1 MDEDHSP
8 RDAASRRRSLT
19 VALSLAGRRRNIAP
33 FVLVAPIVVFL
44 LFVLVLPIA
53 VMAEMSLYQRGQ
65 AGTIVKVISLAN
77 YITFL
82 EEPVYLKVLGN
93 SALIGALVCVI
104 TVGLSFVPAAVIGL
118 TRSRMKNLLFI
129 LILIPF
135 WTSFIVRT
143 YAWIVLLGTNGVLNG
158 MMRTLGLTDAPVS
171 MLYSRGT
178 VVLGLVHA
186 MIPFAIVPIYAS
198 IERIDDSILEAAA
211 TLGARPL
218 AIFAEIIVPLSMP
231 GVWAAGILVFIEAM
245 GAFITPQLLGSASD
259 MMIAQLVQERFI
271 GSFDWPFGSA
281 VAVIYLLFS
290 GVAFAA
296 LFAGRQAI
304 SGRAR

>member
-1 MDEDHSP
+1 MSVYANSAGATV
-8 RDAASRRRSLT
+8 RSR
-19 VALSLAGRRRNIAP
+19 ALSTRLALFGRHHNVAA
-33 FVLVAPIVVFL
+33 FVLVGPIAVFL
-44 LFVLVLPIA
+44 LFVLVLPI
-53 VMAEMSLYQRGQ
+53 VLMAELSLYQRGQ
-65 AGTIVKVISLAN
+65 AGAIVKVMSLSN
-77 YITFL
+77 YVTFL
-82 EEPVYLKVLGN
+82 KEPVYLKVLGN
-93 SALIGALVCVI
+93 SALIGVFVCVI
-104 TVGLSFVPAAVIGL
+104 TLVVSIVPAAVLGL
-118 TRSRMKNLLFI
+118 TRSRVKNILFL

-158 MMRTLGLTDAPVS
+158 LVRSSGLIDGHLS
-171 MLYSRGT
+171 LLYSRST

-211 TLGARPL
+211 TLGARPW
-218 AIFAEIIVPLSMP
+218 ATFGEIILPLSMP
-231 GVWAAGILVFIEAM
+231 GIWAAGILVFIEAM
-245 GAFITPQLLGSASD
+245 GAFITPQLLGSASE

-281 VAVIYLLFS
+281 VAVIYLLFT

-296 LFAGRQAI
+296 LFAGRQAFMH
-304 SGRAR
+304 RAR

>member
-1 MDEDHSP
+1 MSDADHGG
-8 RDAASRRRSLT
+8 AAARGASLT
-19 VALSLAGRRRNIAP
+19 RALSLFGRRHNVAS
-33 FVLVAPIVVFL
+33 FVLVAPVVVFL
-44 LFVLVLPIA
+44 ALVLVLPIA

-65 AGTIVKVISLAN
+65 AGTIVKVMSLAN
-77 YITFL
+77 YVTFL
-82 EEPVYLKVLGN
+82 GEPVYLKVLGN
-93 SALIGALVCVI
+93 SALIGALVCAI
-104 TVGLSFVPAAVIGL
+104 TVGLAFIPAAVLGL
-118 TRSRMKNLLFI
+118 TRSRVKNILFI

-143 YAWIVLLGTNGVLNG
+143 YAWIVLLGTNGVVNG
-158 MMRTLGLTDAPVS
+158 LMQTFGLVDAPLS
-171 MLYSRGT
+171 MLYSRGA
-178 VVLGLVHA
+178 VILGLVHA
-186 MIPFAIVPIYAS
+186 MLPFAIVPIYAS

-218 AIFAEIIVPLSMP
+218 AIFAEVIVPLSLP
-231 GVWAAGILVFIEAM
+231 GIWAAGILVFIEAM

-296 LFAGRQAI
+296 LFAGRQAV
-304 SGRAR
+304 SGYAR

>member
-1 MDEDHSP
+1 MTNE
-8 RDAASRRRSLT
+8 AAVTTAPRRRSLT
-19 VALSLAGRRRNIAP
+19 VALSLAGRRRNVAP

-65 AGTIVKVISLAN
+65 AGTIVKVMSLAN
-77 YITFL
+77 YVTFL
-82 EEPVYLKVLGN
+82 KEPVYLKVLGN
-93 SALIGALVCVI
+93 SALIGALVCAI
-104 TVGLSFVPAAVIGL
+104 TVGLSFIPAAVIGL

-158 MMRTLGLTDAPVS
+158 MMRTLGWTDAPVS
-171 MLYSRGT
+171 MLFSRGT

-231 GVWAAGILVFIEAM
+231 GIWAAGILVFIEAM

-290 GVAFAA
+290 GIAFAA

>member
-1 MDEDHSP
+1 MNGHANGFATSVRP
-8 RDAASRRRSLT
+8 VSLT
-19 VALSLAGRRRNIAP
+19 TRLALFGRRHNVAP
-33 FVLVAPIVVFL
+33 FVLAGPIAVFL
-44 LFVLVLPIA
+44 LFVLVLPI
-53 VMAEMSLYQRGQ
+53 VLMAELSLYQRGQ
-65 AGTIVKVISLAN
+65 AGTIVKVMSLTN
-77 YITFL
+77 YVTFL
-82 EEPVYLKVLGN
+82 KEPVYLKVLGN
-93 SALIGALVCVI
+93 SALIGFLVCIVTLVVSI
-104 TVGLSFVPAAVIGL
+104 VPAMVLGL
-118 TRSRMKNLLFI
+118 TRSRVKNLLFL

-158 MMRTLGLTDAPVS
+158 IARSSGLLDGHVS
-171 MLYSRGT
+171 LLYSRST
-178 VVLGLVHA
+178 VILGLVHA

-198 IERIDDSILEAAA
+198 IERIDDSILEAAS
-211 TLGARPL
+211 TLGARPW
-218 AIFAEIIVPLSMP
+218 AIFGEIVLPLSMP

-281 VAVIYLLFS
+281 VAVIYLLFT

-296 LFAGRQAI
+296 LFAGRKAFLH
-304 SGRAR
+304 RAR

>member
-1 MDEDHSP
+1 MSDGDYGE
-8 RDAASRRRSLT
+8 AAAAGGSLT
-19 VALSLAGRRRNIAP
+19 RALSLFGRRHNIAP
-33 FVLVAPIVVFL
+33 FVLVAPVVVFL
-44 LFVLVLPIA
+44 AFVLLLPIA
-53 VMAEMSLYQRGQ
+53 VMAEMSFYQRGQ
-65 AGTIVKVISLAN
+65 AGTIVKVMSFAN
-77 YITFL
+77 YVTFL
-82 EEPVYLKVLGN
+82 KEPAYLKVLGN
-93 SALIGALVCVI
+93 SALIGALVCAI
-104 TVGLSFVPAAVIGL
+104 TVALAFVPAAVLGL
-118 TRSRMKNLLFI
+118 TRSRVKNILFL

-158 MMRTLGLTDAPVS
+158 AMRSFGLVDAPVS
-171 MLYSRGT
+171 MLYSRGA
-178 VVLGLVHA
+178 VILGLVHA

-198 IERIDDSILEAAA
+198 IERIDDSVLEAAA

-218 AIFAEIIVPLSMP
+218 SIFAEVIVPLSLP
-231 GVWAAGILVFIEAM
+231 GIWAAGILVFIEAM

-281 VAVIYLLFS
+281 VAVIYLIFS

-304 SGRAR
+304 SGLAR

>member
-1 MDEDHSP
+1 MSDDEHGGAGTP
-8 RDAASRRRSLT
+8 HRSST
-19 VALSLAGRRRNIAP
+19 RALSLFGRRHRIAP
-33 FVLVAPIVVFL
+33 FVLVAPVVVFL
-44 LFVLVLPIA
+44 AFVLLLPIA
-53 VMAEMSLYQRGQ
+53 VMTEMSLYQRGQ
-65 AGTIVKVISLAN
+65 AGTIVKVMSLGN
-77 YITFL
+77 YVTFL

-93 SALIGALVCVI
+93 SALIGAFVCAI
-104 TVGLSFVPAAVIGL
+104 TVGLAFVPAAVLGL
-118 TRSRMKNLLFI
+118 TRSRVKNILFI

-158 MMRTLGLTDAPVS
+158 AMRTFGLVDSPVS
-171 MLYSRGT
+171 MLYSRGA
-178 VVLGLVHA
+178 VILGLVHA

-198 IERIDDSILEAAA
+198 IERIDDSVLEAAA

-218 AIFAEIIVPLSMP
+218 AIFAEVIVPLSLP
-231 GVWAAGILVFIEAM
+231 GIWAAGILVFIEAM

-281 VAVIYLLFS
+281 VAIIYLLFS
-290 GVAFAA
+290 GIAFAV
-296 LFAGRQAI
+296 LFAGRQAV
-304 SGRAR
+304 SGYAR

>member
-1 MDEDHSP
+1 MTI
-8 RDAASRRRSLT
+8 RL
-19 VALSLAGRRRNIAP
+19 ALFGRRHNLAP
-33 FVLVAPIVVFL
+33 FALLAPIVVFL
-44 LFVLVLPIA
+44 LFVLVLPIGL
-53 VMAEMSLYQRGQ
+53 MAELSLYQRGQ
-65 AGTIVKVISLAN
+65 AGTIIKVMSLSN

-82 EEPVYLKVLGN
+82 KEPVYLKVLGN
-93 SALIGALVCVI
+93 SALVGALVCVI
-104 TVGLSFVPAAVIGL
+104 TVVVSIVPAAVLGL
-118 TRSRMKNLLFI
+118 TRSRVKNILFI

-158 MMRTLGLTDAPVS
+158 MMRTSGLTDVPIS

-178 VVLGLVHA
+178 VILGLVHA

-211 TLGARPL
+211 TLGARPWTL
-218 AIFAEIIVPLSMP
+218 FGEIILPLSMP
-231 GVWAAGILVFIEAM
+231 GIWAAGILVFIEAM

-281 VAVIYLLFS
+281 VAVIYLLFT
-290 GVAFAA
+290 GAAFAA

-304 SGRAR
+304 AGHPR

>member
-1 MDEDHSP
+1 M
-8 RDAASRRRSLT
+8 
-19 VALSLAGRRRNIAP
+19 
-33 FVLVAPIVVFL
+33 
-44 LFVLVLPIA
+44 
-53 VMAEMSLYQRGQ
+53 
-65 AGTIVKVISLAN
+65 SLAN
-77 YITFL
+77 YATFL
-82 EEPVYLKVLGN
+82 SEPVYLKVLGN
-93 SALIGALVCVI
+93 SALIGAVVCVV
-104 TVGLSFVPAAVIGL
+104 TVGLSFIPAAVLGL

-143 YAWIVLLGTNGVLNG
+143 YAWIVLLGTNGVANG
-158 MMRTLGLTDAPVS
+158 ILRTLGVTDAPIA
-171 MLYSRGT
+171 MLYSRGA
-178 VVLGLVHA
+178 VILGLVHA

-198 IERIDDSILEAAA
+198 IERIDDSVLEAAA

-218 AIFAEIIVPLSMP
+218 SIFGEIIVPLSMP
-231 GVWAAGILVFIEAM
+231 GIWAAGILVFIEAM

-281 VAVIYLLFS
+281 VAVIYLLFT
-290 GVAFAA
+290 GAAFAA

-304 SGRAR
+304 SGYAR